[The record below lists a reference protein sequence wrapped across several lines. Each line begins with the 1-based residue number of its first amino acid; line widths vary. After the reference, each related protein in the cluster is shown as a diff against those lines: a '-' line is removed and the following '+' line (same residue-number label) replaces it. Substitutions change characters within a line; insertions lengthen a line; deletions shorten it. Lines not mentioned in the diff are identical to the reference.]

1 MKRYLIFLLLTA
13 STVPAQNAT
22 VPAEEASQG
31 WVSIFDGQSLSGWTQ
46 QGSAQWKVVDGAIVG
61 DAGDYGWLR
70 YDKLYSDFE
79 LKLEFR
85 TAADGN
91 SGVFV
96 RSSAE
101 GAPHLTGYE
110 VQIFDKHEKFPTGSI
125 VGHVPAKT
133 PGSIKPGEWQTME
146 IGAVGQ
152 RLVVKL
158 DGTTLLET
166 RDGKSKAGYIG
177 LQYNKGK
184 KIEFRNV
191 RIRPIAR

>member
-1 MKRYLIFLLLTA
+1 MKQYFIVLLLTA
-13 STVPAQNAT
+13 VTLVAQNSTVT
-22 VPAEEASQG
+22 SEEASQG
-31 WVSIFDGQSLSGWTQ
+31 WVSLFDGQSLSGWTP
-46 QGSAQWKVVDGAIVG
+46 QGSAQWKVVDGAIVA
-61 DAGDYGWLR
+61 DEGDYGWLR
-70 YDKLYSDFE
+70 YDKPYSDFD

-96 RSSAE
+96 RSNAE

-125 VGHVPAKT
+125 VGHVAAKT
-133 PGSIKPGEWQTME
+133 PGAIKPGEWQTME
-146 IGAVGQ
+146 IRAVGQ
-152 RLVVKL
+152 RIMVKL
-158 DGTTLLET
+158 DGNTLLDT

-177 LQYNKGK
+177 LQYNRGK

-191 RIRPIAR
+191 RIRPVAR